1 MEGHKIQFL
10 GQILLLLY
18 VNDLVE
24 AEIVFLQSIPTCW
37 LTKNALKH
45 KIPKVMEKLQS

>member
-18 VNDLVE
+18 ANDLVE
-24 AEIVFLQSIPTCW
+24 AEIVFFAEITNVLVNKKCPQT
-37 LTKNALKH
+37 
-45 KIPKVMEKLQS
+45 